1 MTAPPS
7 EEIRKSLSPLETYL
21 SYCRRGHLAYQ
32 VTEDGEAVF
41 FPRVIAPQSG
51 RPLAWRV
58 SEGTGTVYATTV
70 VYRRD
75 EEPLNVALIDLDEGF
90 RMMSRVEGV
99 DPTAVRIGDRVR
111 VKIQEGDDSEPPLP
125 LFVPMG
131 DENA

>member
-1 MTAPPS
+1 MTASPS
-7 EEIRKSLSPLETYL
+7 EEIRKSQSPLETYY
-21 SYCRRGHLAYQ
+21 SYFRRGQLAYQ
-32 VTEDGEAVF
+32 VTEAGEAVF

-51 RPLAWRV
+51 RPLAWQV

-70 VYRRD
+70 VDRRD
-75 EEPLNVALIDLDEGF
+75 EEPFNVALIDLDEGF

-125 LFVPMG
+125 LFAPIG